1 MCYTGIKKQNK
12 GVTVNY
18 PMFDHNMKKIGTVV
32 SVGSIDGHDEYH
44 VRDEN
49 GDIFSVNVADC
60 TLHLNISNE
69 EELEKI
75 QCNTY
80 YKTR

>member
-1 MCYTGIKKQNK
+1 M
-12 GVTVNY
+12 NY
-18 PMFDHNMKKIGTVV
+18 PIFDARMRRLGTVV
-32 SVGSIDGHDEYH
+32 SVGSTEGRDEYH
-44 VRDEN
+44 VEDEN
-49 GDIFSVNVADC
+49 GNLFSVNVADC

-80 YKTR
+80 YKTL